1 MKLLNTIE
9 IEPWDYTENEYE
21 SPNISKVKN
30 PKAWS
35 DFWYKC
41 VSDSN
46 LENLKPIE
54 LGSYL
59 IDIKNISDSELK
71 TILQKELK
79 GKDLSNAE
87 EYVEPL
93 FGGIV
98 IIENDNIIIEPTC
111 CGDIANLNHWEEI
124 EKLELNKWEQL
135 WIGHPWVYC
144 KKTIE
149 SIILSDYTEINLS
162 DYKGLSEKYIFSRK
176 ELNSH
181 IKSCRKDIMDFE
193 KQIRKVLVKL
203 GIEDRNKISKL
214 LTGNK

>member
-9 IEPWDYTENEYE
+9 IEPLDYTENEYE
-21 SPNISKVKN
+21 FPNTSKEKN
-30 PKAWS
+30 AKAWS

-46 LENLKPIE
+46 LESLKPIE

-98 IIENDNIIIEPTC
+98 ITENDKIIIEPTC
-111 CGDIANLNHWEEI
+111 CGDIANLNHWEKI
-124 EKLELNKWEQL
+124 EKFELNKWEQL

-144 KKTIE
+144 KKTNE
-149 SIILSDYTEINLS
+149 SIILSDYTEVNLG
-162 DYKGLSEKYIFSRK
+162 DYKELSEKYNFSRQ
-176 ELNSH
+176 ELNSQ
-181 IKSCRKDIMDFE
+181 IKSSRKDINAFE
-193 KQIRKVLVKL
+193 KQIRKVLVEL
-203 GIEDRNKISKL
+203 EIENANKISKL
-214 LTGNK
+214 LIGNK